1 MSILHIYNDGSKL
14 IRAPI
19 RDLLSIPIWKG
30 NRILDTKHVQTIKET
45 LAHDIRFLDS
55 GYKVIT
61 YTEEDAGN
69 NPIQQR
75 YIVDGQHRIAVIQDL
90 YNPALDMFEVTY
102 TEKEVAN
109 EAEAIE
115 YFNRINH
122 TKPLH
127 YEEDPVLVANRI
139 ITAITSAFPAK
150 KKLIRS
156 TKTKRPYL
164 YIEDLRNEILKRIH
178 SLRTIRPDVLI
189 HAIQQWNRETCTALA
204 LELSYQTTIKDVG
217 IKQQAVDLEFA
228 LAVDVGC
235 KWLDILS

>member
-1 MSILHIYNDGSKL
+1 MSIIHIYNDGSKL

-61 YTEEDAGN
+61 YTEEDAGHN
-69 NPIQQR
+69 QIQQR
-75 YIVDGQHRIAVIQDL
+75 YIVDGQHRIAVIQEL
-90 YNPALDMFEVTY
+90 YNPLSDTFDITY

-109 EAEAIE
+109 EAEAID
-115 YFNRINH
+115 YFNRINN

-127 YEEDPVLVANRI
+127 YDEDPILVANRI
-139 ITAITSAFPAK
+139 IATISSIFPAK

-164 YIEDLRNEILKRIH
+164 YVEDLRNEIVKRVH
-178 SLRTIRPDVLI
+178 SLRSVRQDILI
-189 HAIQQWNRETCTALA
+189 DAIQRWNREKCNALA
-204 LELSYQTTIKDVG
+204 LELSYLPTIKDAS
-217 IKQQAVDLEFA
+217 IKQQAVALEFA

-235 KWLDILS
+235 KWLDECI